1 LTLFEFLSSVSP
13 STLFKE
19 IKMDNYETE
28 FEVTPAEHLL
38 FALTQF
44 FLPTNLPI
52 IMLVLGK

>member
-1 LTLFEFLSSVSP
+1 
-13 STLFKE
+13 
-19 IKMDNYETE
+19 MDNYETE